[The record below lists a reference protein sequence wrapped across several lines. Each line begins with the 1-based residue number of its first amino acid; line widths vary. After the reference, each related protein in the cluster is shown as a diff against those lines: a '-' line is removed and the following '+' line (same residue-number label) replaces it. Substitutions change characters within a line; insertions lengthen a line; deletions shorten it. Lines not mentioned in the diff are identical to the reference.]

1 MRDDK
6 GRKMSKSLGNVVDP
20 LDVIAAYGA
29 DALRFT
35 MATGTAPGQDLN
47 LSLDRVNANRNFTNK
62 LWNVG
67 KFILFQLDG
76 NSKVDDA
83 EWARLAAA
91 DYSSA
96 AALASLPL
104 AERWVVSSLHKLVD
118 KVTACQEANDFSE
131 AGQVREGG
139 LCVLAN
145 GLLWGWVCG
154 GRQE

>member
-96 AALASLPL
+96 ASLASRNRSWQSTPPALIWPSARGNAASAAL
-104 AERWVVSSLHKLVD
+104 RASML
-118 KVTACQEANDFSE
+118 TAA
-131 AGQVREGG
+131 R
-139 LCVLAN
+139 
-145 GLLWGWVCG
+145 VCPASD
-154 GRQE
+154 R